1 MGGGDHIEGFVIP
14 VRRSLTEPILM
25 AGAPRT
31 ATILNGTL
39 AAAFGLGLQLP
50 VVGIVYWVVTHTLCV
65 FLARRDPQFMDVLI
79 RHIKHK
85 SFLA

>member
-1 MGGGDHIEGFVIP
+1 MGHEGHIEGFIIP
-14 VRRSLTEPILM
+14 VRRSLTQPILM

-31 ATILNGTL
+31 ATILNGTI
-39 AAAFGLGLQLP
+39 AAALGLGLQLAI
-50 VVGIVYWVVTHTLCV
+50 VGILYWVVSHTICV

-85 SFLA
+85 NYLT